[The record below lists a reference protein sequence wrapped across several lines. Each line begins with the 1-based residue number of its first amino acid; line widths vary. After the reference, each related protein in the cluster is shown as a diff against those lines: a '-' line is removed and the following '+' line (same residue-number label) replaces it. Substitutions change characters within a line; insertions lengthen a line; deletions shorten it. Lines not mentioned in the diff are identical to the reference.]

1 MLIIQKNPQI
11 IIFFFSTLN
20 SCKVELKGPSQP
32 IQGSIVMS
40 ARQLFAIIAAIA
52 VVALL
57 DETFFLI
64 DWRVS
69 PTFLIVGVYSLS
81 NANSIWWIKVNLCR
95 YLPRRVGVKKTK
107 KLESPFR
114 HTSRTATHWA
124 RRNKKTVE
132 LMESELIENEA
143 KVKVSKRVLSVL

>member
-1 MLIIQKNPQI
+1 MRGWLAVSSDSGNVNTSKKSANHH
-11 IIFFFSTLN
+11 FFFSTLN

-64 DWRVS
+64 D
-69 PTFLIVGVYSLS
+69 
-81 NANSIWWIKVNLCR
+81 
-95 YLPRRVGVKKTK
+95 
-107 KLESPFR
+107 
-114 HTSRTATHWA
+114 
-124 RRNKKTVE
+124 
-132 LMESELIENEA
+132 
-143 KVKVSKRVLSVL
+143 